1 MKSWKNIALALSL
14 SLGSFAV
21 LPSLASA
28 CDCKEGDKACHCKDC
43 GKEGHACKHHKHK
56 GDNDKGDK
64 GGADEKKEA
73 APAK

>member
-21 LPSLASA
+21 LPSAFA
-28 CDCKEGDKACHCKDC
+28 CDCKEGDKDCHCKDC
-43 GKEGHACKHHKHK
+43 GKDGDGKACKHHKHK
-56 GDNDKGDK
+56 GGDEKGSK
-64 GGADEKKEA
+64 GEKKEA